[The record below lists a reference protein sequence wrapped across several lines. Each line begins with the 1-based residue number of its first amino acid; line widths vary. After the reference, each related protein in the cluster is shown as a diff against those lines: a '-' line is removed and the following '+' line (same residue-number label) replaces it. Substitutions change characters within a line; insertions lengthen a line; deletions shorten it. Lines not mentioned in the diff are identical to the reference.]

1 MQALTFEEY
10 LSTRYTPLEL
20 DFLKTVA
27 QDLNKNISDIR
38 KFCLEE
44 CRKAMA
50 QACEIQRQEN
60 KICAYISISLLN
72 TSLIEDAPILQV
84 DFYNEEWVYG
94 ESWARYRFSAD
105 FLFKYWAKFKA
116 DALDENFYVR
126 SKINRV
132 EIKALFWGTIDKII
146 FLFACYAKY
155 FAPQLAYYTE
165 FDELIKAENFY
176 VTCGTYLDW
185 QNRIFAK
192 LPEID
197 LFNLDANEET
207 NFRPLRKRNFS
218 NNKFRGLDLRHCY
231 FEECIFKNF
240 AFENLNLSDSNF
252 LHCRFIDCT
261 FDGVKFAGGDFFECY
276 FKDCAFKNCTSDAAE
291 SSDNN
296 NEYFAPLRMY
306 HCFLLNLTFE
316 ENCNFENLQKLDCY
330 SK

>member
-10 LSTRYTPLEL
+10 LSARYTPLEL
-20 DFLKTVA
+20 EFLNTVA
-27 QDLNKNISDIR
+27 QDLNKNISSIR

-44 CRKAMA
+44 LRQAIA

-155 FAPQLAYYTE
+155 FALQLAYYTE

-218 NNKFRGLDLRHCY
+218 NNKFRGLDLQHCY